1 MNRNYPMSKEHKL
14 QVPYWEV
21 IGFDKYD
28 QETFLMRYRTMPDPV
43 QWVLDYF
50 HSSNPQHSDVFEL
63 TEEGND
69 YSNRVGD
76 SLNEMIRVHGGNI
89 GWNIR
94 ISDNGQD
101 VYGVLAECR
110 EVTEFQWTN

>member
-1 MNRNYPMSKEHKL
+1 MSKEHKL

-28 QETFLMRYRTMPDPV
+28 QETFLISYRTMPDPV

-50 HSSNPQHSDVFEL
+50 HPSENMSPIFEL
-63 TEEGND
+63 NEEGND
-69 YSNRVGD
+69 YFNRVGD
-76 SLNEMIRVHGGNI
+76 SLNEMIQVHGGNI
-89 GWNIR
+89 GWNIT

-110 EVTEFQWTN
+110 KVAVFQWTN